1 MPRYERYIVGDRM
14 LNILLEVKIMFHK
27 KKNMSKRTKWTIEE
41 ERVLVDQITRS
52 ANNLREAFRRTAI
65 LTGRSKIACEIR
77 WYKVV
82 SKREDT
88 EKLFAIIGYKTKN
101 VNRKNVASNTSD
113 NTEKTTVSWWRKFLS
128 FLEK

>member
-1 MPRYERYIVGDRM
+1 
-14 LNILLEVKIMFHK
+14 
-27 KKNMSKRTKWTIEE
+27 MSKRTKWTIEE

-52 ANNLREAFRRTAI
+52 ANNLREAFRRTAR